1 MESLAQRNEAAG
13 EDDDRNV
20 ADLLLD
26 QIEFADVLVLNKC
39 DLISTNEAQRLESL
53 LKTLNPGAE
62 VILATNS
69 QVPIPKVI
77 NTGRFNFEKAAQ
89 SAGWLKSLQENLV
102 PETEEYG
109 IGSFVFR
116 SRKPFHPARLYAFMS
131 TYFCLQEPD
140 WKEAMG
146 LVPENEEEEGVSA
159 GLIAVPIKEPLTVVR
174 ESAMSAA
181 DAAEN
186 AAKALRQLCSLDD
199 TGASDSRNELINKLM
214 MSAAVS
220 AASAASAA
228 SSCAAMILAMEM
240 TTTSSKRTK
249 KTVAD
254 DDDVFQQRRQQL
266 HESFGQL
273 LRSKGF
279 VWVATRRDLCGEWSQ
294 AGGVLRFTVGG
305 PWYAALPEEAWPQ
318 SSEERRVVQ
327 QDFDGPDGDRRQ
339 ELVFIGIDLKKDA
352 LISALNACLVS
363 EEEEKHLAQLPDPFA
378 VWPSLDQILGDTE
391 TVETTPEATVS
402 PGVIE
407 IEGGAAQVQ
416 SILDNKTDSAELC
429 IVQWHAPWCE
439 PSDRACVE
447 FERLAKSHPHI
458 TMLRVNVDASPANT
472 FLAMEKVMEKPNA
485 RRDGAKPVLR
495 MGRKFPAFT
504 VHHPPDL
511 QPVDIVSG
519 PEFLCR
525 LEEII
530 GLREP
535 SAVNNSFLSTS
546 SNAVEVL
553 TAGASQL
560 KAVLTKAS
568 LDGEIV
574 VVLWIDDNDALNK
587 HSLQSAHRAP
597 NGMNF
602 TLVQANIS
610 ATPQNA
616 VLAKALKVA
625 VVPTF
630 HVYRHM
636 KLEQRL
642 EGDKATVQQ
651 LHKVL
656 EDHKK
661 EKVANKDAPSEN
673 MSDELDPPSGKYA
686 KPGATKRLADGRTA
700 HFFPKM
706 PCLRCGCPWWSSEEW
721 NGRCVRCG
729 WDCEK
734 QGYDDDSRPLPAYQK
749 KWESFTDLIRQGRT
763 PQWTSRRR

>member
-1 MESLAQRNEAAG
+1 MESLAERNEAAG

-26 QIEFADVLVLNKC
+26 QIEFADVIVLNKC
-39 DLISTNEAQRLESL
+39 DLISINEAQRLESL

-62 VILATNS
+62 VILTTNS
-69 QVPIPKVI
+69 QVPISKVI
-77 NTGRFNFEKAAQ
+77 NTGRFDFEKAAQ
-89 SAGWLKSLQENLV
+89 SAGWLKSLQEDLV

-116 SRKPFHPARLYAFMS
+116 SRKPFHPGRLYAFMS

-140 WKEAMG
+140 WREAMG
-146 LVPENEEEEGVSA
+146 MVPENEEEEKVPN
-159 GLIAVPIKEPLTVVR
+159 GLISAVPTKEPLTIVR

-181 DAAEN
+181 NAAEN
-186 AAKALRQLCSLDD
+186 AAKALRQLCSLD
-199 TGASDSRNELINKLM
+199 GSVASDSGNEFML
-214 MSAAVS
+214 SAALS

-240 TTTSSKRTK
+240 ATSSKQI
-249 KTVAD
+249 KTVAG
-254 DDDVFQQRRQQL
+254 DDVVKKRRHQL

-279 VWVATRRDLCGEWSQ
+279 VWIATRRDLCGEWSQ

-327 QDFDGPDGDRRQ
+327 QDFDGPGGDRRQ

-391 TVETTPEATVS
+391 TVDSTPEAFHSVS

-407 IEGGAAQVQ
+407 IERGAAQVQ
-416 SILDNKTDSAELC
+416 SILDNEADSGELC

-439 PSDRACVE
+439 PSDRACE
-447 FERLAKSHPHI
+447 ELERLANRHPHI
-458 TMLRVNVDASPANT
+458 KMLRVNVDAPPANN
-472 FLAMEKVMEKPNA
+472 FFAMEKVMEKPNA

-504 VHHPPDL
+504 VHRPPNL
-511 QPVDIVSG
+511 QPVDIISG
-519 PEFLCR
+519 PDFFCR

-535 SAVNNSFLSTS
+535 SVVDYSSLST

-553 TAGASQL
+553 TAGALQL
-560 KAVLTKAS
+560 KAVLTRAS
-568 LDGEIV
+568 QDGEVV
-574 VVLWIDDNDALNK
+574 VVLWLDDGTLNNP
-587 HSLQSAHRAP
+587 SLQAAHRAP
-597 NGMNF
+597 NGMKF
-602 TLVQANIS
+602 TLVQANIA

-642 EGDKATVQQ
+642 EGDNATVQQ
-651 LHKVL
+651 LHRVL
-656 EDHKK
+656 ESHKK
-661 EKVANKDAPSEN
+661 EKVADKDSPFEG
-673 MSDELDPPSGKYA
+673 MSNELDPPNGKYA

-749 KWESFTDLIRQGRT
+749 KWESFTDSIRQGRT
-763 PQWTSRRR
+763 PQWTSRR